1 VRAELAAAHA
11 AVDEAVAILL
21 DRRAKPHER
30 IDKAA
35 EDFLTDVDLAGE

>member
-1 VRAELAAAHA
+1 MRAELAAAHA